1 MSDLERLAALV
12 MLVSS
17 GIWAGIV
24 LCYAV
29 ERVNLW
35 QRMPVAQYAVD
46 FRRSV
51 HRVDPLQPIIAI
63 IAIIG
68 AAAFAMEAGGSAS
81 VLAWI
86 GVVLVAGVIVFSI
99 ALPERI
105 NSQFR
110 KRPEGDAPADADT
123 LRSRWRLYH
132 YLRTVPTLGAFV
144 LLVVAS
150 TLA

>member
-1 MSDLERLAALV
+1 MSDLERIAALV
-12 MLVSS
+12 MLVAS
-17 GIWAGIV
+17 GIWAGII

-35 QRMPVAQYAVD
+35 QRMPITQYAVD
-46 FRRSV
+46 FKRSIP
-51 HRVDPLQPIIAI
+51 RVDPLQPILAI
-63 IAIIG
+63 LAIIG
-68 AAAFAMEAGGSAS
+68 ATVFALNAGGTAS
-81 VLAWI
+81 LLGWI

-110 KRPEGDAPADADT
+110 KRPEGDAPADAVT

-132 YLRTVPTLGAFV
+132 YVRTVPTLGAFA
-144 LLVVAS
+144 LLV
-150 TLA
+150 LATTFI